1 MSFLFLAVACVWF
14 QPIRALILWL
24 LTPKQNV
31 KDQEDGNRSE
41 KLSEVNGGVWER
53 LSVFE
58 HIEQGLSNNPDGPA
72 VICTFQPADHLEDLV
87 SGPKRAETQNMLW
100 DRRDISPSPTRIPR
114 AEDNG
119 SGRARS
125 GNENGTLALWKPIS
139 DDANPIDGSTQQ
151 NYLSLTYSQ
160 LHNAAF
166 KLASGL
172 LANGA
177 KPNTT
182 MVMLIPNS
190 GEYAVLL
197 WTCVLLRITYVS
209 LDPALLDISGFS
221 TLKQMLCLVKPQIVV
236 APDAQSG
243 KALDVAISELQLP
256 RPINVCLSNSS
267 LRIPGW
273 KSLVEVATIGAKCP
287 ADEDALLE
295 AARSDDPR
303 RIHSIMFTSGTSGL
317 PKGCPQTA
325 GGMSHVLHSQAWLMG
340 AEAGRAA
347 VQQPHNSRGIAPAQ
361 TLQTW
366 KAGGTCVMT
375 GQSFSVRQAVEA
387 IRLLGATFIV
397 LTPPMVHEMAAELA
411 ARPLASVASVRR
423 VQVGGDAVTK
433 DLLTKAAAL
442 FPRAHVCVNHGMT
455 EGPGAFVWPFD
466 RTHVRDIPFFGEIA
480 PIGAVAS
487 GCVVR
492 VWDTEKGRV
501 VGRGELGEL
510 HISCPSIIRHY
521 LGGRSEDSFYD
532 DAKGRWFN
540 TGDIAMVDRDGVVF
554 ILGRRKDMIK
564 RAGVAIMP
572 AAIES
577 SIEAFTGAQTIV
589 VPAPH
594 HVLGTEPFAVLSTYN
609 GKTELQ
615 IKDHV
620 RAVFGNDYALGGL
633 ASLKQ
638 LELVEFPLNPTHK
651 IIKTEVQGAVA
662 KHLKRNLTRT

>member
-1 MSFLFLAVACVWF
+1 MSFLLLTVVCLWLR
-14 QPIRALILWL
+14 PIQSIILWL
-24 LTPKQNV
+24 LSPKQ
-31 KDQEDGNRSE
+31 KAKGEEDEHHSE
-41 KLSEVNGGVWER
+41 KMAEVDGGFWER

-58 HIEQGLSNNPDGPA
+58 HIEQGLNSNPDGPA
-72 VICTFQPADHLEDLV
+72 VICTFQPADHLDELV
-87 SGPKRAETQNMLW
+87 SGPKRAQTQTMLW
-100 DRRDISPSPTRIPR
+100 DGRDSSPSPTRNSRTNSI
-114 AEDNG
+114 A
-119 SGRARS
+119 SVKTQS
-125 GNENGTLALWKPIS
+125 GNVNGMLALWKPANS
-139 DDANPIDGSTQQ
+139 GANPIESAAQQ
-151 NYLSLTYSQ
+151 DYLTLTYSQ
-160 LHNAAF
+160 LHNTAF
-166 KLASGL
+166 KLVSGL

-197 WTCVLLRITYVS
+197 WACVLLRITYVS

-221 TLKQMLCLVKPQIVV
+221 TLKQMLRLVKPQIVV

-243 KALDVAISELQLP
+243 KAIDVAVSELQLP
-256 RPINVCLSNSS
+256 RPISLTLSNTAP
-267 LRIPGW
+267 RTPGW
-273 KSLVEVATIGAKCP
+273 KSLVEVAAAGAKCP
-287 ADEDALLE
+287 ADEGALVA
-295 AARSDDPR
+295 AARGDDPR
-303 RIHSIMFTSGTSGL
+303 RIHSVMFTSGTSGE

-325 GGMSHVLHSQAWLMG
+325 GGMAHVLHSQAWLVD
-340 AEAGRAA
+340 AAAGRAA
-347 VQQPHNSRGIAPAQ
+347 VQQPHNARGIAPAQ

-366 KAGGTCVMT
+366 KAGGACVMT
-375 GQSFSVRQAVEA
+375 GQGFSVRDAAAAV
-387 IRLLGATFIV
+387 RLLAASFLV

-411 ARPLASVASVRR
+411 ARPIDVASVRR

-433 DLLTKAAAL
+433 DLLIKAAAL
-442 FPRAHVCVNHGMT
+442 FPRAQVCVNHGMT
-455 EGPGAFVWPFD
+455 EGPGAFVWPFF
-466 RTHVRDIPFFGEIA
+466 RTHPRSISFFGEIA
-480 PIGAVAS
+480 PIGAVAP

-492 VWDTEKGRV
+492 VWDTEKGGV
-501 VGRGELGEL
+501 VARGQLGEL

-521 LGGRSEDSFYD
+521 LGGRSEESFYD

-540 TGDIAMVDRDGVVF
+540 TGDMAMVDREGVVF

-594 HVLGTEPFAVLSTYN
+594 HVLGAEPFAVLSTYN
-609 GKTELQ
+609 GKTEQQ

-620 RAVFGNDYALGGL
+620 RAVFGRDYALGGL

-651 IIKTEVQGAVA
+651 IIKSEVQSAVLRHIKRKLA
-662 KHLKRNLTRT
+662 KV